1 LITKWPFLFTEVTF
15 SDMEQ
20 ELGQKR
26 SPAISFA
33 LEAVGCKLELAV
45 TLATL
50 QFDRTY
56 EEGSE

>member
-1 LITKWPFLFTEVTF
+1 
-15 SDMEQ
+15 MEQ